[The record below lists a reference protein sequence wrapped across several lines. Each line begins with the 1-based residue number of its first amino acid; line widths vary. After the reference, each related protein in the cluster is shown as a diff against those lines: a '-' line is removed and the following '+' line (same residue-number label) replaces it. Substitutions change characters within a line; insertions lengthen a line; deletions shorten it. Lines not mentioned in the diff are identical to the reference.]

1 MAEKKSRAKSTEK
14 EAKDVDKREEEE
26 AEEEEYV
33 MYDLKVTAEDRGY
46 EVEEPQL
53 APENEL
59 REDPKDH
66 DSPKSVNNEADE
78 ERDEKAEESK

>member
-1 MAEKKSRAKSTEK
+1 MAEKKTAVKAKDA
-14 EAKDVDKREEEE
+14 EAKEVEETEE
-26 AEEEEYV
+26 AEEEPYA

-59 REDPKDH
+59 REDPKDS
-66 DSPKSVNNEADE
+66 DSEKSVNNEADE
-78 ERDEKAEESK
+78 EEDEK